1 MTGPNDYIPF
11 VISRLMAGLFGS
23 IPIVLASGYVIDMY
37 FLHQRGKAFT
47 VLEVSLLSGFLVTPA
62 LGGFIAD
69 SRPWPYVFWWLA
81 AVNGFAALLGG
92 LKADSGKTVL
102 TVCVAFAVLEET
114 SFERGETLGLRPQ
127 LNGSYLARRVAL
139 FLPGTAVVPRTTVG
153 HMVSWR
159 FMLRFNEY

>member
-1 MTGPNDYIPF
+1 
-11 VISRLMAGLFGS
+11 
-23 IPIVLASGYVIDMY
+23 MY

-102 TVCVAFAVLEET
+102 TVYVAFAVLEET

-127 LNGSYLARRVAL
+127 LNGSYLARRGASMFVIYWA
-139 FLPGTAVVPRTTVG
+139 TT
-153 HMVSWR
+153 
-159 FMLRFNEY
+159 